1 MKIVITQPTYLSWIG
16 YYGMINLADIFVFYD
31 DVQFERRSWQNRNK
45 ISKNNGESQW
55 LTIPIIH
62 NGQNEKINEVKIDY
76 STNWREKHWKSIYY
90 SYCKSPYFEM
100 YQNEIKSIYMNKY
113 DTISDFNIFIIKKI
127 AKLLNINLPKF
138 VISSEIEG
146 VFGEKTDRLINILE
160 KIGGD
165 EYIST
170 IGTKAY
176 LETDKFKDKNI
187 DLYWYDYQNTVYG
200 QMNLEFVPYLSVIDL
215 LFNVGPDSLKI
226 INKGLENSLELV
238 K

>member
-16 YYGMINLADIFVFYD
+16 YYGMINLADIFIFYD
-31 DVQFERRSWQNRNK
+31 DIQFERRSWQNRNK
-45 ISKNNGESQW
+45 ILQNNGESQW

-76 STNWREKHWKSIYY
+76 STDWREKHWKSIYY
-90 SYCKSPYFEM
+90 SYCKAPYFKIYES
-100 YQNEIKSIYMNKY
+100 EIKSIYEDKHY
-113 DTISDFNIFIIKKI
+113 TISDFNIFIIKKI
-127 AKLLNINLPKF
+127 SELLNINTSKF
-138 VISSEIEG
+138 MLSSEIKG
-146 VFGEKTDRLINILE
+146 VSGKKTDRLINILE
-160 KIGGD
+160 NVSGD

-170 IGTKAY
+170 IGTKSY
-176 LETDKFKDKNI
+176 LETDKFKAKNI
-187 DLYWYDYQNTVYG
+187 NLFWYDYQHPTYR
-200 QMNLEFVPYLSVIDL
+200 QMKQEFMPYLSVIDL